1 MAARTFIWVVT
12 ISIGSIT
19 SRCSGKE
26 PAQTRESG
34 RNRAYDFPNF
44 EQTGEKIPHPI
55 PQTLASPASLKAVK
69 SRIPSRYL
77 SFCRFPHRI
86 LVKSRIPRTPFQ
98 ILLMWREDVLVRLEQ
113 EKSFGDTGAVEKFEL
128 IGTIFVPKASHPS

>member
-1 MAARTFIWVVT
+1 MGRDDFHRLDYQPLFGRGARADKKEWQKSSLRFLEFRTNRRKNP
-12 ISIGSIT
+12 T
-19 SRCSGKE
+19 SH
-26 PAQTRESG
+26 A
-34 RNRAYDFPNF
+34 
-44 EQTGEKIPHPI
+44 
-55 PQTLASPASLKAVK
+55 QTLASPASRKAVK

-98 ILLMWREDVLVRLEQ
+98 LLLMRREDVLVRLER